1 MAEVESAIRDVTLF
15 VRGKI
20 TSKLDKG
27 YFWED
32 HYGIPLELDDTAP
45 ARVDGV
51 RDGAGAAEAKRPDT
65 GGRVVECTG
74 WPRRER
80 VFTKASQTYRV
91 FVSNRP
97 ILVRPCSGACMS

>member
-1 MAEVESAIRDVTLF
+1 MAEVEPAIRDMALF

-27 YFWED
+27 YFSDD
-32 HYGIPLELDDTAP
+32 HYCIPFELDDVAP
-45 ARVDGV
+45 APADGV
-51 RDGAGAAEAKRPDT
+51 RGDTGTAAVRRPDMALS

-80 VFTKASQTYRV
+80 IFTKASKTYRI
-91 FVSNRP
+91 FVSSP
-97 ILVRPCSGACMS
+97 